1 MLALILLL
9 CCVSPAVAGDTDVDA
24 IGHYDQEGAAPP
36 QRMIGAEWK
45 LDISPPE
52 WPACRAAAV
61 AGQAAF
67 DAWIA
72 ASSKPVEA
80 KAMYAA
86 LPATWKE
93 AVRRGALGLA
103 P

>member
-1 MLALILLL
+1 MLALLLLL
-9 CCVSPAVAGDTDVDA
+9 CCVSPAVAGDTDIDA
-24 IGHYDQEGAAPP
+24 VGKFDQEGPLPP
-36 QRMIGAEWK
+36 TRSIGAEWK

-52 WPACRAAAV
+52 WPACRAAAG

-72 ASSKPVEA
+72 ASGKPVEA

-86 LPATWKE
+86 LPAPWKE